1 MRINTKI
8 ERVNV
13 EIDGKTYELAEK
25 TVGIAEKLHDAAM
38 NCYGMPEYR
47 LWLKEMEI
55 LLGVDAVE
63 ALFPDGKD
71 ENLDRMERIHDGVL
85 AAFDYNSDRLR
96 EDHWRK
102 QQEPIE
108 AVRGMYRQ
116 IEKTFDAAD
125 GANMRRYK

>member
-25 TVGIAEKLHDAAM
+25 TVGIAEKLRDAAM

-47 LWLKEMEI
+47 LWLKEIEI
-55 LLGVDAVE
+55 LLGTDAVE
-63 ALFPDGKD
+63 ELFRDGND

-85 AAFDYNSDRLR
+85 SAFDYNSAKMREEHLR
-96 EDHWRK
+96 R
-102 QQEPIE
+102 QQEPLE
-108 AVRGMYRQ
+108 PVRGLYRQ
-116 IEKTFDAAD
+116 IEKTFQAAD
-125 GANMRRYK
+125 GANMRK